1 MKYRIFII
9 AIVLICASH
18 LRAQNILTPD
28 FIVISGHV
36 VDAHNDS
43 VLPLVNVYNPA
54 TYKGTIT
61 NDEGYFRYYGFPGD
75 TLLLSSMGYLTAY
88 LPVPDTSA
96 QMIADT
102 FYMQRDTFDLPEV
115 SIYGLTKYEQ
125 LRYEI
130 KNLDFS
136 DSPEMRARANLPV
149 INSDQLSYYS
159 RRTDNFGLVASP
171 ISALYNAFSKE
182 GKEMR
187 KLRELKRRDA
197 LQARIEPRY
206 NINLVMRITGLD
218 KSEARKF
225 MDFCDFPVSFLLNAT
240 EYRII
245 AEIEKQFERYRV
257 SNDIKTE
264 KEK

>member
-1 MKYRIFII
+1 MS
-9 AIVLICASH
+9 ASQ
-18 LRAQNILTPD
+18 LRAQDILTPD

-36 VDAHNDS
+36 VDAHNNS
-43 VLPLVNVYNPA
+43 VLSLVNVYNPD

-61 NDEGYFRYYGFPGD
+61 NEDGYFRYYAFPGD

-96 QMIADT
+96 QMIRDT

-130 KNLDFS
+130 KKLDFS

-149 INSDQLSYYS
+149 INQDQLSYYS

-197 LQARIEPRY
+197 LQAKIEPRY
-206 NINLVMRITGLD
+206 NVQMVMRITGLNEGQAKD
-218 KSEARKF
+218 F
-225 MDFCDFPVSFLLNAT
+225 MAFCDFSDKFLLNAS

-245 AEIEKQFERYRV
+245 SEIEKQFERYRV
-257 SNDIKTE
+257 TNDIK
-264 KEK
+264 KKNK